1 MTISTPLDATGVPT
15 TVTTK
20 GHEWSLDSPCHSY
33 SDDEKTA
40 SGPLTGKRVSFSPW
54 VDFLTVEHFGDLSPE
69 ECQEM
74 WYSKQE
80 FAEIKLNM
88 KQSINFMVRYGI
100 IDDDVEFCSRGLE
113 SRKDVLR
120 RRENQKEAVDSV
132 MNEQYLQRAEGG
144 SLPELIAMLYSVF
157 SFPCQ
162 QQAHTIALRDA
173 LDVDQ
178 SRRIDHREV
187 SLDPEMPYPGEGVL
201 QLLAG
206 EGRLGED
213 LCSTG
218 IEEWLV
224 ERFEKAERLVS
235 SSRGRQYTIPP
246 VDIE

>member
-15 TVTTK
+15 NMTVT
-20 GHEWSLDSPCHSY
+20 ESNDWSLDSSCISC
-33 SDDEKTA
+33 SDDEKAA
-40 SGPLTGKRVSFSPW
+40 SGPLTGRRVSFSPW
-54 VDFLTVEHFGDLSPE
+54 VDFVQVEHFSDLSPE
-69 ECQEM
+69 EGQQI

-80 FAEIKLNM
+80 FTEIKSNM
-88 KQSINFMVRYGI
+88 KQSINFMIRYGI

-113 SRKDVLR
+113 NREDKLW

-162 QQAHTIALRDA
+162 QQAHNTALSDA
-173 LDVDQ
+173 HNSDQ
-178 SRRIDHREV
+178 TQPIDPQEV
-187 SLDPEMPYPGEGVL
+187 SLDSEMPIPGEGVL
-201 QLLAG
+201 QLLAD
-206 EGRLGED
+206 EGRTGED
-213 LCSTG
+213 LGS

-235 SSRGRQYTIPP
+235 SRRACQFNSPA
-246 VDIE
+246 IE